1 MTNKELTEQVKRLRS
16 LLAVCEERAEH
27 FRDEAKRL
35 SQENDKLAR
44 RNATLVSEVERVGP
58 TGDTPDELEMLA
70 DDGSALHWMTKDCE
84 CCGRVIGLM
93 LTSAEHA
100 HIFEIHD
107 RKMMS
112 DIAKFAASAAAW
124 IGGQDDHKPIL

>member
-44 RNATLVSEVERVGP
+44 RNAMLVSEVERVGP
-58 TGDTPDELEMLA
+58 TGDAPDELELSS
-70 DDGSALHWMTKDCE
+70 DDGSSLNWMTKDCD

-93 LTSAEHA
+93 LATSQHV

-112 DIAKFAASAAAW
+112 DIAKFAARAAAW